1 MNNLRIELYN
11 RLTDINGIE
20 NNENFLCSIE
30 YKPSIGN
37 ILLNAL
43 EKIQNLGYNF
53 SIIKG
58 FIGEKFEIND
68 EYNTF
73 KKCIIKFEN
82 ENININNFGHLFNGL
97 NITIL
102 KKGTFEIKINER

>member
-1 MNNLRIELYN
+1 MNKLRIELYN

-20 NNENFLCSIE
+20 NNENFLCSIDF
-30 YKPSIGN
+30 KPTNGN

-43 EKIQNLGYNF
+43 EKIQNMGYIF

-58 FIGEKFEIND
+58 FVGEKFEIDD

-73 KKCIIKFEN
+73 KKCIIKFEDTD
-82 ENININNFGHLFNGL
+82 ININNFGKIFNGL
-97 NITIL
+97 TIRKL
-102 KKGTFEIKINER
+102 NENTFELKINER